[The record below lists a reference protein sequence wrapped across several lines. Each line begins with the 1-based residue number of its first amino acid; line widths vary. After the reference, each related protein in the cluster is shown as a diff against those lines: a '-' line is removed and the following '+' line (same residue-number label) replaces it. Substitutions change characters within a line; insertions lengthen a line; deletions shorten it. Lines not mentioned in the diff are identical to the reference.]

1 MDRHKLWRRVAY
13 DFEQLAKIAPEG
25 YEPTVEVFVVG
36 REAPVSLGFVETR
49 RGDDDPWVRFESSK
63 GIPREESAAKPTRDV
78 YWLHVHEN
86 YVQRVEI
93 RFRRSGEF
101 EFGFRYSVA
110 PEDTGDE

>member
-63 GIPREESAAKPTRDV
+63 GIPREESAAKPTRDD